1 MSFTGMLSLVRGAS
15 EQFRTEVNNAQ
26 LRLDKEA
33 EVKAQEAKDLL
44 DFKLETDKFNRE
56 MLIKERDVAVKES
69 KQLFDEYKF
78 NKEHN
83 LNFEKFLVGQE
94 QWEKDYYLSLDDYSL
109 KVKDLESRIK
119 KSNDQDEIAKLELA
133 LKNEIFNWDKKQDDI
148 KNKYK

>member
-33 EVKAQEAKDLL
+33 EIKDQESKDLQ

-148 KNKYK
+148 